1 MRIAKI
7 SNLMK
12 VTLEFTVPM
21 DFPDDL
27 GAVMSE
33 SPGCYF
39 DLKMLS
45 IDRMQVDENLIYWQ
59 IQSISSQ
66 EI

>member
-1 MRIAKI
+1 MR
-7 SNLMK
+7 

-27 GAVMSE
+27 GAVIGE
-33 SPGCYF
+33 APGCYF
-39 DLKMLS
+39 DLKLIS

-59 IQSISSQ
+59 I
-66 EI
+66 